1 VKRYQVRFADEAL
14 DDLERIFVQLLPDAG
29 ERIARD
35 FVGRLEAACLNLATS
50 PERGSL
56 RDHVRPGLRIIGYR
70 RQASIAFVVT
80 EAEVLILRVFRRG
93 ANTEALLVE
102 GGEFAQDEDD

>member
-1 VKRYQVRFADEAL
+1 MKSYQVRFSDEAL
-14 DDLERIFVQLLPDAG
+14 ADLGHIFADLLPVAG

-35 FVGRLEAACLNLATS
+35 FVGRLETACLKLREF

-56 RDHVRPGLRIIGYR
+56 RSNVRPGLRLIGYR
-70 RQASIAFVVT
+70 HQASIAFVVT

-93 ANTEALLVE
+93 ANTEALLVPDD
-102 GGEFAQDEDD
+102 EFEL